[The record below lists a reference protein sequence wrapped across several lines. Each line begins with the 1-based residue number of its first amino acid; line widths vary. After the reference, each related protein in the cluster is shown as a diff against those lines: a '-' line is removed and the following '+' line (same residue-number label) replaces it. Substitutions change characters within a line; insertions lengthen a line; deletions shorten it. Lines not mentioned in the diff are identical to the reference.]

1 MNKSFLLSLTVTYMK
16 TRIIMLSLLGLF
28 YLLPSY
34 AQTFRMGIA
43 GGMNISSTDC
53 SESKAGFRAGV
64 TGEYSFKDPSNGL
77 FLSVGMLLAHQPYK
91 GKEYFYQE
99 VNATK
104 RWDATPF
111 YLSIPLHV
119 GYKMPC
125 GQNVNVFASAGP
137 YLGIGLFGKEKCFTE
152 DITGRQIEEETSSN
166 VFSDKHQERLDYGVG
181 LRLGAEFGGHFQI
194 SAGYDWGL
202 KDINSNFDKN
212 RNHNFNVSLAY
223 MF

>member
-1 MNKSFLLSLTVTYMK
+1 MK
-16 TRIIMLSLLGLF
+16 TIIIMLSLLGLF

-125 GQNVNVFASAGP
+125 GKNVNVFASAGP

-152 DITGRQIEEETSSN
+152 DITGKQIEEERKQSAEMMQQLQELREQLAKQQEGLLTVDPAPPKDNKRGPIITEDIENKDENTTS
-166 VFSDKHQERLDYGVG
+166 DVG
-181 LRLGAEFGGHFQI
+181 SEA
-194 SAGYDWGL
+194 
-202 KDINSNFDKN
+202 
-212 RNHNFNVSLAY
+212 
-223 MF
+223 